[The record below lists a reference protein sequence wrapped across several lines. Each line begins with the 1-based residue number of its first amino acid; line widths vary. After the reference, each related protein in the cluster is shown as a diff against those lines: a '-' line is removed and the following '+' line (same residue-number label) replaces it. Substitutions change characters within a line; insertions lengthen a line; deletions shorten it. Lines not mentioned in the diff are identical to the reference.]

1 MATASKIIVAASMIS
16 WLAAAWGAE
25 ESLTLYGYT
34 RPPFLYEEDGRLRG
48 LLYDPIERV
57 MRSTGIPFTWKVLP
71 FSRAQVTVHDNREK
85 ACAVGWFWS
94 PERAEYAQFSPTFYY
109 GQAMV
114 AMVRSDMPAA
124 QPITIKEFLRTP
136 GLRMLQK
143 QDLFLGIY
151 IHAAVEET
159 LTESQIFRTPV
170 GISLILK
177 MIESNRGDFTIVPR
191 EEMDYLLKTEFTDG
205 KLRILTFSDVL
216 RAEGRHLMCSKSVPA
231 DWMARINAAILA
243 EVKAP

>member
-1 MATASKIIVAASMIS
+1 MTYSRLLVAVSVFA
-16 WLAAAWGAE
+16 WLTAAWGAE
-25 ESLTLYGYT
+25 ESLTLYGYD
-34 RPPFLYEEDGRLRG
+34 RPPFLHEENGQIHG
-48 LLYDPIERV
+48 LLFDPIDRA
-57 MRSTGIPFTWKVLP
+57 MRSTGIPFTWKVVP
-71 FSRAQVTVHDNREK
+71 FTRAQVTVRDNREK

-94 PERAEYAQFSPTFYY
+94 PERAEYGQFSPTFYY

-114 AMVRSDMPAA
+114 AMVRSDMPVAE
-124 QPITIKEFLRTP
+124 PLTLREFLRTP

-151 IHAAVEET
+151 IHGAVEET
-159 LTESQIFRTPV
+159 LADSQVFRTPV
-170 GISLILK
+170 GVSLILK

-191 EEMDYLLKTEFTDG
+191 EEMDYLLKTEFTEG
-205 KLRILTFSDVL
+205 KLRIVGFSDVP

-231 DWMARINAAILA
+231 DWMARINAAISA